1 MMLRVVLE
9 EEGSDLPD
17 TVIAEAVDGS
27 LTWSRDGRLFAVAS
41 LDGDRAEFGLDP
53 VVADAATRTPDVT
66 PSARGAGW
74 VVFAPQAIDDHAA
87 DRAVAWLASA
97 HRRSASR
104 D

>member
-74 VVFAPQAIDDHAA
+74 VVFAPQVIDDHAA